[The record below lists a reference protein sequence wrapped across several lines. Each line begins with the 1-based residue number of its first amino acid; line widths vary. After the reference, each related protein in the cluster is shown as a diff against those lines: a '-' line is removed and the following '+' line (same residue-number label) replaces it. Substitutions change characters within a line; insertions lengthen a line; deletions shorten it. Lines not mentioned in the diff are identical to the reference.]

1 MQRSSMYAIIGG
13 MRLAQPRSA
22 LVNHVQN
29 NKKFVMMTLAQSAAG
44 TWMLRGILHCQ
55 SSDHDTQFLGVADIV
70 LLLGAVVKS
79 NQVTRVNFAQR
90 QP

>member
-29 NKKFVMMTLAQSAAG
+29 NKKLVMMTLAQSAAG
-44 TWMLRGILHCQ
+44 TWMLHCQ
-55 SSDHDTQFLGVADIV
+55 SSVHDTQFLGVADIV